1 MKTIKKIIRVIIA
14 TIIILIVALNVY
26 NFINLKILNKDLSTI
41 FGYST
46 LEVVSGSMKPTIEV
60 GELIVIDTNEKNY
73 KKDDIVTFY
82 DVNGAF
88 VTHRIVS
95 IDEDKMITKGDNND
109 SKDDPTDVDK
119 IVGKYVCKI
128 PFLGAVLSV
137 IQKPVILFLI
147 LVIGILYSYLV
158 STEEPKEKKT
168 RKPKH
173 SVEERKAHATETSNE
188 QKNNKKL
195 QKQLLKQQKQEQQRE
210 RKQIKE
216 DFKEFKKWKEEQRK
230 QKEMQEFLEF
240 RKMKE
245 EQRKQQEDKKE
256 KELQK
261 RLEEENSSKQKEIS
275 KNTNSNRKY
284 KPRKNYN
291 SNKNNKKYQN
301 KKHKPNKNYNNNQ
314 KNQNHR

>member
-1 MKTIKKIIRVIIA
+1 MKTLKKIIRVIIA

-26 NFINLKILNKDLSTI
+26 NFINLKVLNKDLSTI

-60 GELIVIDTNEKNY
+60 GELIVIDTNAKDY

-109 SKDDPTDVDK
+109 SKDDATDVDK

-128 PFLGAVLSV
+128 PVLGAVLSV

-158 STEEPKEKKT
+158 STEEPKEKKIKQKT
-168 RKPKH
+168 H
-173 SVEERKAHATETSNE
+173 S
-188 QKNNKKL
+188 KKL
-195 QKQLLKQQKQEQQRE
+195 SKRSDKQLLKELQQVEKAE
-210 RKQIKE
+210 RKQEKQ
-216 DFKEFKKWKEEQRK
+216 DFKEFKQWKKEQLK
-230 QKEMQEFLEF
+230 QQEMEEFLEF

-245 EQRKQQEDKKE
+245 QQRQAARQKE
-256 KELQK
+256 IEKIEEI
-261 RLEEENSSKQKEIS
+261 LEEEIS
-275 KNTNSNRKY
+275 NEPVISQNTNPAQKR
-284 KPRKNYN
+284 KPRKKHKSHKQQKRNN
-291 SNKNNKKYQN
+291 QKNKN
-301 KKHKPNKNYNNNQ
+301 KKHKSKKNYKYNQ
-314 KNQNHR
+314 THQNYNQRR

>member
-1 MKTIKKIIRVIIA
+1 MKTLKKIIRVIIA

-26 NFINLKILNKDLSTI
+26 NFINIKILNKDLSTI

-60 GELIVIDTNEKNY
+60 GELIVIDTNAKNY

-82 DVNGAF
+82 DINGAF

-109 SKDDPTDVDK
+109 SKDDATDVDK

-128 PFLGAVLSV
+128 PVLGAVLSV

-158 STEEPKEKKT
+158 STEESKEKKI
-168 RKPKH
+168 K
-173 SVEERKAHATETSNE
+173 
-188 QKNNKKL
+188 QKTNKTKTHTKKL
-195 QKQLLKQQKQEQQRE
+195 SNRKQKQLLRKQE
-210 RKQIKE
+210 KQ
-216 DFKEFKKWKEEQRK
+216 DFKEFKQWKKEQLKQQEQR
-230 QKEMQEFLEF
+230 EFQEF

-245 EQRKQQEDKKE
+245 EQRQQQQEQEIE
-256 KELQK
+256 KLEEI
-261 RLEEENSSKQKEIS
+261 LEEEIS
-275 KNTNSNRKY
+275 NEPVVSQNTNSAQTR
-284 KPRKNYN
+284 KPRKKHK
-291 SNKNNKKYQN
+291 SHKQQKKNNQKNKN
-301 KKHKPNKNYNNNQ
+301 KKHKSKKNYKYNQ
-314 KNQNHR
+314 TNQNYNQRK